1 MSRRE
6 GTTVD
11 KTAGGVT
18 SLGRQLV
25 NSRAPEIAIYL
36 RTYLRAFIA
45 AAYTAYAR
53 FSLHPLVLH
62 EQTGCIA
69 ATKLVWT
76 AVILNGSEASGPLTN
91 SRAQCIAR
99 RCIHISE
106 VKREVRA
113 IPPPSGLIL
122 ADQRRRLVSN
132 LRARYTVASPKIF
145 CRSSGRLTYNK
156 AFSKL
161 IRDFKCLKW
170 RRED

>member
-1 MSRRE
+1 MRFQKD
-6 GTTVD
+6 GTTPGLSVAACGD
-11 KTAGGVT
+11 
-18 SLGRQLV
+18 SLEGQLV

-53 FSLHPLVLH
+53 FSASLHPLVLH

-122 ADQRRRLVSN
+122 AD
-132 LRARYTVASPKIF
+132 
-145 CRSSGRLTYNK
+145 
-156 AFSKL
+156 
-161 IRDFKCLKW
+161 
-170 RRED
+170 